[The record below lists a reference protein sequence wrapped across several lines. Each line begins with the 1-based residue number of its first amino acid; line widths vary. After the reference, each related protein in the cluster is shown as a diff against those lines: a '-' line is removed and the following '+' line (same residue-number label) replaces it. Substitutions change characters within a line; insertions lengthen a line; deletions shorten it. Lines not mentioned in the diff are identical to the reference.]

1 MNRLAIQHNIPT
13 NNLAYLHA
21 LQSIDLQS
29 IDFALKPPESS
40 HRPPANMYRPSP
52 PNAAMKED
60 SMTVVPNESFLDY
73 RDLSTLPVIFD
84 EQMRVPMNIVV
95 QAPDDFATE
104 GSFVGGGN
112 NIISQQ
118 PFEESIPSIL
128 TQHLNITDV
137 VVSHEIAGRM
147 KRITPSLQN

>member
-1 MNRLAIQHNIPT
+1 
-13 NNLAYLHA
+13 
-21 LQSIDLQS
+21 
-29 IDFALKPPESS
+29 
-40 HRPPANMYRPSP
+40 
-52 PNAAMKED
+52 MKED
-60 SMTVVPNESFLDY
+60 SMTVAPNETFLDY

-84 EQMRVPMNIVV
+84 EQMSVPMNNVV

-118 PFEESIPSIL
+118 PFEESIPSIP
-128 TQHLNITDV
+128 TQHLDTTD

-147 KRITPSLQN
+147 KRSISKIAAHLQNQSGNSSNSSRANDEWIALTELETIQRELTTLYQISLKQHSFLNNK

>member
-1 MNRLAIQHNIPT
+1 
-13 NNLAYLHA
+13 
-21 LQSIDLQS
+21 
-29 IDFALKPPESS
+29 
-40 HRPPANMYRPSP
+40 
-52 PNAAMKED
+52 
-60 SMTVVPNESFLDY
+60 MTVVPNESFLDY

-84 EQMRVPMNIVV
+84 EQMRVPMNNVV